1 MRKNSILEIFSN
13 STITFRNSFWGL
25 LATYWF
31 ALVVFCLISWII
43 GKYYAIPW
51 DLTHPW
57 ETLSVLPLFSVKLS
71 VILGL
76 LFYLGG
82 FILSVWQ
89 ILVVKNNLFYG
100 ENRLVES
107 LKQAFSKTILIIF
120 CTLIISVFF
129 IPVIYLL
136 KDVLHVYIRFFPVI
150 MLFCIPPFII
160 FYFGLILEEGK
171 LKDIV
176 FNSFVLAIS
185 SYFKTLFALLMFI
198 IAEILLGIIF
208 WVLFSLLKMTVVF
221 LSVLVFIIMVCGPV
235 MYIILHGFSVVYFV
249 ETYYAFAIDREGIP
263 EEKNKDVKTVLSVDK
278 AKENVRNEKAPFES
292 EVPLGMHPLGEDIQ
306 TSENTNTPNRNS

>member
-43 GKYYAIPW
+43 GKYYSIPW
-51 DLTHPW
+51 DVTRPW
-57 ETLSVLPLFSVKLS
+57 ETLIVLPLFSVKLS

-82 FILSVWQ
+82 FILSIWQ

-100 ENRLVES
+100 ESRLTES
-107 LKQAFSKTILIIF
+107 FKKAFPKTILIIF

-136 KDVLHVYIRFFPVI
+136 KDILPAYMRLFPVI
-150 MLFCIPPFII
+150 MLFFIPPFII
-160 FYFGLILEEGK
+160 FYFGLILEEGR
-171 LKDIV
+171 LKDVV

-198 IAEILLGIIF
+198 IAEILFGIIF
-208 WVLFSLLKMTVVF
+208 GALFFLLKMTVIF
-221 LSVLVFIIMVCGPV
+221 LSVLAFIILVGVPI

-263 EEKNKDVKTVLSVDK
+263 EETNKDVKTVLSVDK